1 MHVKPKFRS
10 LIDLVID
17 NLRKPPYFVV
27 VWMSLCLLQTPSAR
41 DFEGEINNIIYIEN
55 GTRSVVLP
63 CGEVPWDT
71 AAVEWY
77 VLSYYGW
84 NRILKFYHSSP
95 GSFPR
100 YFYDDTSD
108 KYGLSESVNTSFVVK
123 DVELTDTGFFKCS
136 TTGMMFHRYVSL
148 LQVVGELLLTCLVLV
163 IIWICFN
170 KMFLFPPT
178 VYYIN

>member
-1 MHVKPKFRS
+1 M
-10 LIDLVID
+10 IDLVID
-17 NLRKPPYFVV
+17 NLGKPPYFVV

-41 DFEGEINNIIYIEN
+41 AFEGEINNIIYTEN

-63 CGEVPWDT
+63 CGEVPWDIV
-71 AAVEWY
+71 AIEWF
-77 VLSYYGW
+77 VYGNYEW
-84 NRILKFYHSSP
+84 DKILKFYYYSP

-108 KYGLSESVNTSFVVK
+108 KYGLSESVNTSLVVK
-123 DVELTDTGFFKCS
+123 DVELTDTSFFRCS
-136 TTGMMFHRYVSL
+136 TSGNMHHLYTTL
-148 LQVVGELLLTCLVLV
+148 LQVVGESLLTYLVLV